1 MEAKSIH
8 KELVA
13 ANKEITLDLFGMT
26 CANCALRIEKGLNK
40 QDGIEE
46 ARVNFARETAYVKYK
61 ADIQKDTIFEKVKS
75 LGYSASEHS
84 IENKS
89 KSEDKHKAEL
99 NKLKQRLLFSAALSL
114 PLLYTM
120 VSHVSF
126 LSFLPLPL
134 ILMHPWFQFLLAS
147 PIQFWMGFPFIL
159 GAYRALRNGSS
170 NMDVLVVMGTSAA
183 YFYSLGFSIIQGYNQ
198 SDIFF
203 LNSIEHYEHLS
214 NLGHAVFPSLY
225 YETSAV
231 LITIILVG
239 KWIET
244 VVRGKSSQAIEALI
258 QLKAPRALIKKQDSW
273 VEVPSE
279 FIKIKDIIMVKAGE
293 KIPTDSLVTEGE
305 SLVDES
311 MLTGESFPVD
321 KKKDCMV
328 LGGTI
333 NGTGTLIL
341 EAQKVGSET
350 VLASIIQ
357 TVEDAQASK
366 APLQKIA
373 DKISGIFVPIV
384 ISISILNFIIWF
396 LILEPGNLPGALEKA
411 IAILVIACPCALG
424 LATPVSLL
432 VGTGK
437 AASRGILF
445 RNAESL
451 ELASSIDTIAFDKT
465 GTLTEGKPFI
475 VNYLTNIEGA
485 KIQNFLQIV
494 ASLESGSEHPL
505 GKALVKYAEQQ
516 SLGLLP
522 FQDIQVESGGGVS
535 GKIEGWKAMVGKL
548 TYLDAYGYTFDEKL
562 KEQASIWEKNGSTVF
577 YAIISKEYEIQQGIF
592 AMEDKLKPGSI
603 KAIQDLKQMGI
614 EPILLTGD
622 SLVIAQK
629 IAEEVG
635 IDTVYA
641 SLKPLDKQ
649 NWVRKLQAQNRKIAM
664 AGDGIN
670 DAPALAG
677 ADLGIAMGTGTDV
690 AIETAGVV
698 LVKGDLERLV
708 DLIRISKNTV
718 RNIRQNFFWALGYNA
733 LGIPIAGIGL
743 LAPWLSGAAMAFS
756 SISVVLNALSLNL
769 KKD

>member
-84 IENKS
+84 AENKS
-89 KSEDKHKAEL
+89 KSEDKHKSEL

-120 VSHVSF
+120 VSHVRF
-126 LSFLPLPL
+126 LSFLPLPP

-147 PIQFWMGFPFIL
+147 PIQFWIGFPFIL

-183 YFYSLGFSIIQGYNQ
+183 YFYSLGFSIIEGYNQ

-203 LNSIEHYEHLS
+203 LNSFEHYEHLS
-214 NLGHAVFPSLY
+214 KGHTVFPALY

-231 LITIILVG
+231 LLTIILVG

-244 VVRGKSSQAIEALI
+244 VVRGKSSQAIEALFN
-258 QLKAPRALIKKQDSW
+258 LKAPRALIKKQDSW
-273 VEVPSE
+273 VEVLSE
-279 FIKIKDIIMVKAGE
+279 FIKVKDLIMVKAGE
-293 KIPTDSLVTEGE
+293 KIPTDSLVMEGN
-305 SLVDES
+305 SSVDES
-311 MLTGESFPVD
+311 MLTGESLPVD
-321 KKKDCMV
+321 KKKDSLV

-333 NGTGTLIL
+333 NGSGTLIL
-341 EAQKVGSET
+341 QAQKVGSET
-350 VLASIIQ
+350 LLASIIR
-357 TVEDAQASK
+357 TVEDAQSSK

-384 ISISILNFIIWF
+384 ISISILDFFIWF
-396 LILEPGNLPGALEKA
+396 LFLEPGNIPGALEKA

-437 AASRGILF
+437 AASKGILF

-465 GTLTEGKPFI
+465 GTLTEGRPFV
-475 VNYLTNIEGA
+475 VNYLTNTEGA
-485 KIQNFLQIV
+485 KIHNFLKIV

-505 GKALVKYAEQQ
+505 GKALLTYAQQQ

-522 FQDIQVESGGGVS
+522 FQDIQIESGGGLS
-535 GKIEGWKAMVGKL
+535 GKIEDWKAMVGKL
-548 TYLDAYGYTFDEKL
+548 TYLEAYGNSFDEKL
-562 KEQASIWEKNGSTVF
+562 KDQASIWEKNGCTVF
-577 YAIISKEYEIQQGIF
+577 YAIISKENEIQQGIF

-603 KAIQDLKQMGI
+603 QAIQDLKQMGI

-622 SLVIAQK
+622 NLVTAQK

-635 IDTVYA
+635 IDAVYS
-641 SLKPLDKQ
+641 SLNPLDKQ
-649 NWVRKLQAQNRKIAM
+649 NWIRKLQAQNRKIAM

-670 DAPALAG
+670 DAPALAS
-677 ADLGIAMGTGTDV
+677 ADLGIAMGKGTDV
-690 AIETAGVV
+690 AIEAAGVV

-708 DLIRISKNTV
+708 DVIRISKNTV